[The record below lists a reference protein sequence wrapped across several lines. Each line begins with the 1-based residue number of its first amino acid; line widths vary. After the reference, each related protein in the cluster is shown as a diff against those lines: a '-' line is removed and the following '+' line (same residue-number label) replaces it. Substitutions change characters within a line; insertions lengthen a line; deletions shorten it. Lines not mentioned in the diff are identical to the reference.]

1 MRKIIFQNKL
11 SLGDVVVCT
20 AAIRD
25 LHRAYPGEFKTGYT
39 GTAPELFKNNPHIE
53 NFNDTGGVETIVLKY
68 PAINTSNQRPLHFIG
83 AYHEFLEEKLYLKIP
98 VTEFKG
104 DIHLSDEEKGW
115 TNQVQNITKYEV
127 PFWIIVSG
135 GKYDFTCKW
144 WDHKKYQQVV
154 DSLKGEILFV
164 QVGSDN
170 HHHPPLKGAID
181 LRGKTDV
188 RQLVRLVYHSSG
200 VVCPVTGIMH
210 MAAAVP
216 TKQPGSTRPCV
227 VVAGGREPVSWEHY
241 PPHQFLHTQ
250 GMLDCCKKGG
260 CWKSRVEP
268 RNDGSKQDSCLCSLP
283 VIPEGGGIAVP
294 KCMDMISS
302 DDVVRSIRKYIE
314 GGASPTVNDIIWSG
328 VKQHLT

>member
-1 MRKIIFQNKL
+1 MRKIILQNKL

-25 LHRAYPGEFKTGYT
+25 LHRAYPGEFKTEYT
-39 GTAPELFKNNPHIE
+39 GTASELFKNNPYIKT
-53 NFNDTGGVETIVLKY
+53 FKDTGDVERITLEY

-83 AYHEFLEEKLYLKIP
+83 AYHEFLEEKLDLKIP

-104 DIHLSDEEKGW
+104 DIHLSNEEREW
-115 TNQVQNITKYEV
+115 TNQVQSITKYEV

-164 QVGSDN
+164 QVGSNN

-181 LRGKTDV
+181 LRGKTDI

-210 MAAAVP
+210 MAAATP
-216 TKQPGSTRPCV
+216 TKNSKFPSRPCV

-241 PPHQFLHTQ
+241 PSHQFLHTQ
-250 GMLDCCKKGG
+250 GMLPCCQTGG

-268 RNDGSKQDSCLCSLP
+268 RHDGSKQDSSLCSMP
-283 VIPEGGGIAVP
+283 VTSDGGAVIP
-294 KCMDMISS
+294 KCMDMVAP
-302 DDVVRSIRKYIE
+302 DDVVGAIRKYIG
-314 GGASPTVNDIIWSG
+314 GGASPTVNEIIWAEI
-328 VKQHLT
+328 KQHLN